1 MDTSNAN
8 AELWAALAAAQAD
21 IQNPT
26 KNAVNPHFKNKY
38 ADLAEV
44 LKTVLPVFS
53 SHKLAIIQSTG
64 FDSATN
70 VVSVSTVVAHAGG
83 GFVSS
88 EARCIPGKTDAQG
101 VGAATTYL
109 RRYSLSAMAGVA
121 QEDDDG
127 NSAKHERKHHE
138 PSQALLAILAK
149 IQSFL
154 TVEGLESIK
163 PEIRALSPAER
174 SLAIQAGIERK
185 QWIEAGQ
192 EDTDG

>member
-8 AELWAALAAAQAD
+8 AELWAALAAAQSQ
-21 IQNPT
+21 IQNPA

-64 FDSATN
+64 FEPAIN
-70 VVSVSTVVAHAGG
+70 AVSVSTVVAHAGG
-83 GFVSS
+83 GYISS
-88 EARCIPGKTDAQG
+88 EARCIPSKMDAQG

-109 RRYSLSAMAGVA
+109 RRYSLCAMAGVA

-127 NSAKHERKHHE
+127 NSARHERKGDE
-138 PSQALLAILAK
+138 PSEALLQVLAQ
-149 IQSFL
+149 IQSCL
-154 TVEGLESIK
+154 TAESLELLK
-163 PEIRALSPAER
+163 PKIRTLSASER
-174 SLAIQAGIERK
+174 GLAIQAGIERK
-185 QWIEAGQ
+185 QWLEQG
-192 EDTDG
+192 DVDG

>member
-44 LKTVLPVFS
+44 LKTVLPTFS
-53 SHKLAIIQSTG
+53 AHKLAIVQSTS

-70 VVSVSTVVAHAGG
+70 LVSVSTVVAHASG
-83 GFVSS
+83 GFVTS
-88 EARCIPGKTDAQG
+88 EARCVPGKMDAQG

-109 RRYSLSAMAGVA
+109 RRYALCAMSGVA

-127 NSAKHERKHHE
+127 NSARHEDKKHHE
-138 PSQALLAILAK
+138 PSQALLSILAK

-163 PEIRALSPAER
+163 PEIRALSPTER
-174 SLAIQAGIERK
+174 GLAIQAGIERK
-185 QWIEAGQ
+185 QWIEQG
-192 EDTDG
+192 DTDG